1 LGFIEAGLLGSGRG
15 VLQLFGRQIDGSGPP
30 EPSAYSHPATALSDW
45 SGVAQDDRDSG
56 LAPSL
61 PTMGIFVITAPR
73 PAGDA
78 FAGHGRH
85 GRLGIGSAEATL
97 MDERRTQIGL
107 LLFPGLT
114 QLDLTG
120 PFEVLA
126 RIPDVA
132 VHLVAKTRE
141 PVTSDRGL
149 TLLPSTTFDEC
160 PDLDVICVPGGSGV
174 YDQML
179 DGEVLSFLRRQ
190 ASQARYVTSV
200 CTGALILGAA
210 GLLRGYRATTH
221 WASME
226 FLESFGATPVDTR
239 VCVDRNRITGGG
251 VTAGIDFGLFL
262 ASVLAGNEVAQR
274 IQLSLEYA
282 PEPPFR
288 AGSPA
293 SAPAAVVEQ
302 YQTSSAEKMDRRR
315 KAVADAAARLAAPER
330 PG

>member
-1 LGFIEAGLLGSGRG
+1 
-15 VLQLFGRQIDGSGPP
+15 
-30 EPSAYSHPATALSDW
+30 
-45 SGVAQDDRDSG
+45 
-56 LAPSL
+56 
-61 PTMGIFVITAPR
+61 
-73 PAGDA
+73 
-78 FAGHGRH
+78 
-85 GRLGIGSAEATL
+85 

-149 TLLPSTTFDEC
+149 TLLPSTTFDEG